1 MHCKVNLLILFES
14 NKLINKCINDKAG
27 YAMGACLATQL
38 AKSFINFEAHNS
50 TEVPNEQINLSHP
63 YWLASI
69 ASFSIAFLFL
79 IAQYFELRISRIY
92 EINRKQYMLLM
103 EDSEE
108 AESKT
113 GDDNQSNQTEL
124 TKFNKTFQQ
133 MFFSDR
139 IYEGIALFYMLL
151 QIFLFFL
158 LFLFTQAFF
167 TILSRF
173 MLTYLTKGPA
183 QFSLKSFATIDTT
196 FWVFVIL
203 GRFMA
208 TYLSI
213 KINSVIFYL
222 SLLTLN
228 AAVSLLFLIPSL
240 TSYKIFYWM
249 TIPMLGALSG
259 PLMPS
264 GLMIAKQILEFNS
277 FVLSLFIVGL
287 AVIYKQYFCYLTF
300 LI

>member
-1 MHCKVNLLILFES
+1 MHEYN
-14 NKLINKCINDKAG
+14 KAG
-27 YAMGACLATQL
+27 YAMGACVATQL
-38 AKSFINFEAHNS
+38 AKSFINIDAHNS
-50 TEVPNEQINLSHP
+50 TVATNEQINLSRP
-63 YWLASI
+63 YWLAST
-69 ASFSIAFLFL
+69 ASFMIAFCFL
-79 IAQYFELRISRIY
+79 IAQYFELRISKIY

-113 GDDNQSNQTEL
+113 YEQENQVNQPDRTEL
-124 TKFNKTFQQ
+124 TKFNRKFQQ
-133 MFFSDR
+133 IFFSDR

-158 LFLFTQAFF
+158 VFLFTQAFF
-167 TILSRF
+167 TVLSRF
-173 MLTYLTKGPA
+173 MLTYLTKGPV
-183 QFSLKSFATIDTT
+183 QFTLESFATIETT
-196 FWVFVIL
+196 FWAFVIV

-213 KINSVIFYL
+213 KMNSVIFYL
-222 SLLTLN
+222 SLLVLN
-228 AAVSLLFLIPSL
+228 AAVSLLFLIPTL
-240 TSYKIFYWM
+240 TSYKIFFWM
-249 TIPMLGALSG
+249 FMPLLGFLSG

-287 AVIYKQYFCYLTF
+287 AVI
-300 LI
+300 